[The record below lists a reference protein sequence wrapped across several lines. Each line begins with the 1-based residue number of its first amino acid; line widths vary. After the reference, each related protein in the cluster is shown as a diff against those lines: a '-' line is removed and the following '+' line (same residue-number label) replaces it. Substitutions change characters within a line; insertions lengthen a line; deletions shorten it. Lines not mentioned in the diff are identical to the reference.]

1 MYPVSPSCPVVAEP
15 TVTHTILRHTTSGC
29 TGSAARLLAENG
41 GMGKRL
47 GKGAVERLRGRN
59 VVLPSFLQCDF
70 GNLELEIRQLEAA
83 GVEALH
89 LDVMDGH
96 FVPNLSYGM
105 PIVEAIR
112 RLTDLPLDVHLMIS
126 NPLQYVGQFIKAGA
140 DIVTV
145 HTEVAEDIRLTIE
158 AIRSGGAG
166 VGLAINPAT
175 NVNVLEALLPEC
187 DLVLIMS
194 VNAGFGGQ
202 AFNPVALDKLRWLP
216 GSFARSRRRSQP
228 VDNSRLLASRC
239 QDVRSR
245 LCNFRQAR
253 LRTSHHRTKQT
264 ASKLAPSLL

>member
-1 MYPVSPSCPVVAEP
+1 
-15 TVTHTILRHTTSGC
+15 
-29 TGSAARLLAENG
+29 
-41 GMGKRL
+41 MGKRI
-47 GKGAVERLRGRN
+47 GKGAIELLRGQG
-59 VVLPSFLQCDF
+59 VVLPSLLQCDF
-70 GNLELEIRQLEAA
+70 GNLEREIRQLEAA
-83 GVEALH
+83 GVQALH

-112 RLTDLPLDVHLMIS
+112 RLTELPLDVHLMIS

-145 HTEVAEDIRLTIE
+145 HAEVAEDVRLTLE

-175 NVNVLEALLPEC
+175 SLNVLEALLPEC

-202 AFNPVALDKLRWLP
+202 AFNPVALDKLRWLSQQASP
-216 GSFARSRRRSQP
+216 DLLLEVDGGVNLSTIRDCWHAGARMFVVGSAIFGKP
-228 VDNSRLLASRC
+228 DYK
-239 QDVRSR
+239 
-245 LCNFRQAR
+245 QAITELTAQ
-253 LRTSHHRTKQT
+253 LRN
-264 ASKLAPSLL
+264 

>member
-1 MYPVSPSCPVVAEP
+1 
-15 TVTHTILRHTTSGC
+15 
-29 TGSAARLLAENG
+29 
-41 GMGKRL
+41 MGKRL

-59 VVLPSFLQCDF
+59 VLLPSFLQCDF
-70 GNLELEIRQLEAA
+70 GNLEFEIRQLEAA

-145 HTEVAEDIRLTIE
+145 HAEVAEDIRLTIE
-158 AIRSGGAG
+158 SIRSGGAG

-175 NVNVLEALLPEC
+175 SVNVLEALLPEC

-202 AFNPVALDKLRWLP
+202 AFNPVALDKLRWLSQHASP
-216 GSFARSRRRSQP
+216 DLLLEVDGGVNLSTIRDCWQAGARMFVVGSAIFGKPDYGQAITELNNQLRS
-228 VDNSRLLASRC
+228 
-239 QDVRSR
+239 
-245 LCNFRQAR
+245 
-253 LRTSHHRTKQT
+253 
-264 ASKLAPSLL
+264 